1 METQERATKE
11 VLVYRPASGDGPLHR
26 IPDGWSMNSVDSVEE
41 ALRAIAARS
50 YDAIVSSDLEPN
62 VDTMKVLVAAR
73 EQRPDAIRILAT
85 EGLGPGPTVALSSVA
100 HHHLFTPVDSLAF
113 TDAVGRASRTR
124 DNLAR
129 VRVQLLTKGKDLP
142 SFPQIYMQITEE
154 LQAGTGDIER
164 IADIV
169 RRDPG
174 LIARVLQLVNSPF
187 YGLRNTIP
195 DVRQALGLLG
205 IQNLL
210 AMVLATEVFS
220 SYEADA
226 AGLSVNRLWAHSAIV
241 ATWSK
246 RIAEKA
252 GLGREEANAAF
263 VAGMLHDAGR
273 LVLASSFA
281 QQHAELLARVRAGEG
296 ELIESERTMLGAS
309 HDEAGALLLEN
320 WGLANELIEA
330 VAYHHRPSESLSR
343 SFAPLTAVH
352 VAEHFQSLLDGG
364 GVEIDVPL
372 DWAYL
377 REVGITEA
385 NIEGW
390 KLACDIF

>member
-1 METQERATKE
+1 MEQQELATRE
-11 VLVYRPASGDGPLHR
+11 MLVYGPASSDGPLHR
-26 IPDGWSMNSVDSVEE
+26 TPDGWTVNSVDTVEA
-41 ALRAIAARS
+41 ALAALSERS
-50 YDAIVSSDLEPN
+50 FDAIVSSGTEPG

-73 EQRPDAIRILAT
+73 ESRPDAIRILAT
-85 EGLGPGPTVALSSVA
+85 ANLGPGPTVALSSVA
-100 HHHLFTPVDSLAF
+100 HHHLFTPVDSLAL
-113 TDAVGRASRTR
+113 TDAVDRAARTR

-129 VRVQLLTKGKDLP
+129 VRVQLLMKGRDLP

-154 LQAGTGDIER
+154 LQAGTGDIDR

-210 AMVLATEVFS
+210 AMVLATEVFTA
-220 SYEADA
+220 YEAGA
-226 AGLSVNRLWAHSAIV
+226 AGLSVNRLWSHSAIV

-252 GLGREEANAAF
+252 GMGREGANAAF

-273 LVLASSFA
+273 LVLASSFP
-281 QQHAELLARVRAGEG
+281 QQHSELLARVRAGEG
-296 ELIESERTMLGAS
+296 ELIESERSMLGAS

-320 WGLANELIEA
+320 WGLANELVEA
-330 VAYHHRPSESLSR
+330 VAFHHRPSESLSR
-343 SFAPLTAVH
+343 SFSALTAVH

-364 GVEIDVPL
+364 GVEIEVPL

-377 REVGITEA
+377 REVGITESQV
-385 NIEGW
+385 EEW